1 MVSAKNAKAMIT
13 ANAKLNKMK
22 GSKQGGRK
30 QIYGLLKVK
39 NGNSKRY
46 GI

>member
-13 ANAKLNKMK
+13 ANAKLNKQK
-22 GSKQGGRK
+22 GYVKGGRK

>member
-1 MVSAKNAKAMIT
+1 MVSSKQAINRIR
-13 ANAKLNKMK
+13 ANAKLAKMQK
-22 GSKQGGRK
+22 GKGNERK
-30 QIYGLLKVK
+30 QIYGLPKVK

>member
-1 MVSAKNAKAMIT
+1 MVSAKNAKAMII